1 LRFILDEQL
10 PPRLADWLRKRD
22 HDARHVLDIGLGG
35 GTDAKVI
42 AAAEERGAVLVTKNA
57 GFRLPRRIAVPVIW
71 LRFGNVST
79 RLLLER
85 FAQAFDEVEK
95 ALATG
100 EMLVEIE

>member
-10 PPRLADWLRKRD
+10 PPRLADWLRKRG
-22 HDARHVLDIGLGG
+22 HDARHVLEIGMGG
-35 GTDAKVI
+35 ATDATVI
-42 AAAEERGAVLVTKNA
+42 AVAEERGAVLVTKDA
-57 GFRLPRRIAVPVIW
+57 DFRLPRRIAVPAIW

-95 ALATG
+95 ALANG
-100 EMLVEIE
+100 EMLVEVE